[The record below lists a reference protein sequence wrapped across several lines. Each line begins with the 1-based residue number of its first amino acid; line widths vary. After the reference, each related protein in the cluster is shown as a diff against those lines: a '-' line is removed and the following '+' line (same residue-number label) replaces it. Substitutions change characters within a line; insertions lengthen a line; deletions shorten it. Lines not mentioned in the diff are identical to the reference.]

1 MFSLTIA
8 SKAFKT
14 WSELYEDTQAVPITA
29 ETNSVA
35 RRLVLEGERDE
46 GSDVV
51 EGLFDYLCTHHLW
64 DFFLLEKLM

>member
-1 MFSLTIA
+1 MIIA

-14 WSELYEDTQAVPITA
+14 WFDLYEDTQAVPITM

-51 EGLFDYLCTHHLW
+51 EGLSDYPCSGHLW
-64 DFFLLEKLM
+64 EFLLLAKLM

>member
-1 MFSLTIA
+1 MIIA

-14 WSELYEDTQAVPITA
+14 WFDLYEDTQAVLITA

-35 RRLVLEGERDE
+35 RRLVLERERDE

-51 EGLFDYLCTHHLW
+51 EGLFDYPCSGHLW
-64 DFFLLEKLM
+64 DFFLLAKLM

>member
-1 MFSLTIA
+1 MMIIA

-14 WSELYEDTQAVPITA
+14 WLEIYEDTQAVPITA

-35 RRLVLEGERDE
+35 RRLVPEGERDE

-51 EGLFDYLCTHHLW
+51 EGLSDYPCSGHLW
-64 DFFLLEKLM
+64 DFFLLAKLM

>member
-1 MFSLTIA
+1 MFNTS
-8 SKAFKT
+8 KT
-14 WSELYEDTQAVPITA
+14 WLELYKGTQVVPITA

-51 EGLFDYLCTHHLW
+51 EGLFDYPCSGHLR

>member
-1 MFSLTIA
+1 MIIA

-14 WSELYEDTQAVPITA
+14 WFDLYEDTQAVHITE
-29 ETNSVA
+29 ETNSVT

-51 EGLFDYLCTHHLW
+51 EGLSTRALVICGICFCLRN
-64 DFFLLEKLM
+64 

>member
-1 MFSLTIA
+1 MIIA

-14 WSELYEDTQAVPITA
+14 WFDLYEDTQAVPITA

-51 EGLFDYLCTHHLW
+51 EGLSDDPCSGHCGISFSLRN
-64 DFFLLEKLM
+64 